1 MSQSTQNR
9 PCSCGLPCNLSTLAH
24 LSYGPPEHHIRQTFE
39 TPLVKRNPYFRFATG
54 HRHMHSPIQIAYERA
69 KQKISPLKPG
79 HHVVTVT
86 YVIHLLQKETVEETV
101 SMDKRTRM
109 RIFARQRAAA
119 HKSRFRLLRVC
130 GVSGAA
136 VNKQNAFASATN
148 LLFCSCRLPVF
159 NF

>member
-1 MSQSTQNR
+1 MRTD
-9 PCSCGLPCNLSTLAH
+9 
-24 LSYGPPEHHIRQTFE
+24 
-39 TPLVKRNPYFRFATG
+39 LVLKYAP
-54 HRHMHSPIQIAYERA
+54 SPIQIAYERA

-136 VNKQNAFASATN
+136 VNK
-148 LLFCSCRLPVF
+148 
-159 NF
+159 